1 MNRTKMTARAASNL
15 PSALRRFAR
24 DRDGV
29 SATEFALI
37 LPLMLTL
44 YIGSVELGDG
54 IAINFKTT
62 LAARTVADVAAQCG
76 VCTVNNTGNNGTI
89 DATNM
94 QSILNSSATVLAP
107 YNQAPYSASN
117 VIITLSELKVSP
129 NQTQGTVQWSCSLNG
144 TPRPPSSTVTIPNNT
159 QLNQLAT
166 DAYVLYSE
174 ASYPYTP
181 SMGYVISG
189 TIWLNQSAMFFPRL
203 TPNITAPKSTEL
215 ALCKNVTG

>member
-1 MNRTKMTARAASNL
+1 MDRTKMIVRAASNL
-15 PSALRRFAR
+15 PSTLRRFVR
-24 DRDGV
+24 DGDGV

-76 VCTVNNTGNNGTI
+76 VCTVNNTGNNGSI
-89 DATNM
+89 DATTM
-94 QSILNSSATVLAP
+94 QSILNSSAKVLSP

-117 VIITLSELKVSP
+117 VIITLSELKISP
-129 NQTQGTVQWSCSLNG
+129 NQTQGAVQWSCSLNG
-144 TPRPPSSTVTIPNNT
+144 TPRPLASTVNIPNNT
-159 QLNQLAT
+159 QLNQLT
-166 DAYVLYSE
+166 SDAYVLYSE

-181 SMGYVISG
+181 SLGYVISG
-189 TIWLNQSAMFFPRL
+189 TIWLNQNALFFPRL
-203 TPNITAPKSTEL
+203 TTQITAPISSQL
-215 ALCKNVTG
+215 ALCKP

>member
-37 LPLMLTL
+37 LPVMLTL

-62 LAARTVADVAAQCG
+62 LAARTVADVSSQCG
-76 VCTVNNTGNNGTI
+76 VCTVNNTGNNGAI

-94 QSILNSSATVLAP
+94 QSILNSSTKVL
-107 YNQAPYSASN
+107 APYSASN
-117 VIITLSELKVSP
+117 VVITLSELKVSP
-129 NQTQGTVQWSCSLNG
+129 NQTQGVVQWSCSLNG
-144 TPRPPSSTVTIPNNT
+144 TPHPSNTTIAIPNNT
-159 QLNQLAT
+159 LNQLT
-166 DAYVLYSE
+166 TPVYVLYGE

-181 SMGYVISG
+181 SLGYVITG
-189 TIWLNQSAMFFPRL
+189 TITLYQNALFFPRL
-203 TPNITAPKSTEL
+203 TPQITAPPSSQL
-215 ALCKNVTG
+215 ALCKP

>member
-37 LPLMLTL
+37 LPIMLTL

-89 DATNM
+89 DATTM
-94 QSILNSSATVLAP
+94 QSILNASTKVLSP
-107 YNQAPYSASN
+107 YDQAPYSASN
-117 VIITLSELKVSP
+117 VIITLSELKIST
-129 NQTQGTVQWSCSLNG
+129 NQTQGAVQWSCSLNG
-144 TPRPPSSTVTIPNNT
+144 TPRSYTSTVNIPNNT
-159 QLNQLAT
+159 QLNQLTT

-181 SMGYVISG
+181 SLGYVISG
-189 TIWLNQSAMFFPRL
+189 TIWLNQNAMFFPRL
-203 TPNITAPKSTEL
+203 TTQITAPLSSQL
-215 ALCKNVTG
+215 ALCKP

>member
-15 PSALRRFAR
+15 PSALCHFAR
-24 DRDGV
+24 ARDGV

-37 LPLMLTL
+37 LPIMLTL

-76 VCTVNNTGNNGTI
+76 VCTVNNTGNEGTI
-89 DATNM
+89 DATTM
-94 QSILNSSATVLAP
+94 QGILNSSSTVLAP

-129 NQTQGTVQWSCSLNG
+129 NQTQGAVQWSCSLNG
-144 TPRPPSSTVTIPNNT
+144 TPRSYTSTVNIPNNT
-159 QLNQLAT
+159 QLNQLTT

-181 SMGYVISG
+181 SLGYVISG
-189 TIWLNQSAMFFPRL
+189 TIWLNQNALFFPRL
-203 TPNITAPKSTEL
+203 TTQITAPTSAQL
-215 ALCKNVTG
+215 ALCKP

>member
-1 MNRTKMTARAASNL
+1 MKRAQMTVRAASNS
-15 PSALRRFAR
+15 PSVLRRFAR
-24 DRDGV
+24 DRNGV

-62 LAARTVADVAAQCG
+62 LAARTVADVASQCG

-89 DATNM
+89 DATTM
-94 QSILNSSATVLAP
+94 QSILNASTKVLSP

-117 VIITLSELKVSP
+117 VVITLSELKVSP
-129 NQTQGTVQWSCSLNG
+129 NQTLGAVQWSCSLNG
-144 TPRPPSSTVTIPNNT
+144 TPRPLASTVNIPNNT
-159 QLNQLAT
+159 QLNQLTT

-181 SMGYVISG
+181 SLGYVITG
-189 TIWLNQSAMFFPRL
+189 TITLNQNAMFIPRL
-203 TPNITAPKSTEL
+203 TTQITAPTSSQL
-215 ALCKNVTG
+215 ALCKP

>member
-37 LPLMLTL
+37 LPVMLTL

-62 LAARTVADVAAQCG
+62 LAARTVADVASQCG
-76 VCTVNNTGNNGTI
+76 VCTVTNTGNNGTI

-94 QSILNSSATVLAP
+94 QSILNSSTKVLAP
-107 YNQAPYSASN
+107 YSTSN
-117 VIITLSELKVSP
+117 VVITLSELKVSP
-129 NQTQGTVQWSCSLNG
+129 NQTQGVVQWSCSLNG
-144 TPRPPSSTVTIPNNT
+144 TPHTYNTTVAIPNNT
-159 QLNQLAT
+159 LNQLAT
-166 DAYVLYSE
+166 PVYVLYSE
-174 ASYPYTP
+174 ANYPYTP
-181 SMGYVISG
+181 SLGYVISG
-189 TIWLNQSAMFFPRL
+189 TITLNQNALFFPRL
-203 TPNITAPKSTEL
+203 TPQITAPTSSQL
-215 ALCKNVTG
+215 ALCLP

>member
-1 MNRTKMTARAASNL
+1 MNRTKMTQRAASNP

-37 LPLMLTL
+37 LPIMLTL

-62 LAARTVADVAAQCG
+62 LAARTVADVASQCG
-76 VCTVNNTGNNGTI
+76 VCTVDNTGNNGTI
-89 DATNM
+89 DATEM
-94 QSILNSSATVLAP
+94 QALLNSSTKVLSP
-107 YNQAPYSASN
+107 YNQAPYSTTN
-117 VIITLSELKVSP
+117 VVITLSELKVST
-129 NQTQGTVQWSCSLNG
+129 NQTQGAVQWSCSLNG
-144 TPRPPSSTVTIPNNT
+144 TPRPYNSTVNIPNNT
-159 QLNQLAT
+159 QLNQLTA

-181 SMGYVISG
+181 SLGYVITG
-189 TIWLNQSAMFFPRL
+189 TITLNQNALFFPRL
-203 TPNITAPKSTEL
+203 TPQITAPTSSQL
-215 ALCKNVTG
+215 ALCKP

>member
-37 LPLMLTL
+37 LPFMLTL
-44 YIGSVELGDG
+44 YIGGVELGDG

-62 LAARTVADVAAQCG
+62 LAARTVADVASQCG
-76 VCTVNNTGNNGTI
+76 VCTVSNTGNNGTI
-89 DATNM
+89 DATTM
-94 QSILNSSATVLAP
+94 QAILNSSTKVLAP
-107 YNQAPYSASN
+107 YNQAPYSTSN
-117 VIITLSELKVSP
+117 VVITLSELKISP
-129 NQTQGTVQWSCSLNG
+129 NQTQGAVQWSCSLNG
-144 TPRPPSSTVTIPNNT
+144 TPRPLASTVNIPNNT
-159 QLNQLAT
+159 KLNQLTT

-181 SMGYVISG
+181 SMGYVITG
-189 TIWLNQSAMFFPRL
+189 TITLNQNAMFFPRL
-203 TPNITAPKSTEL
+203 TPQITAPTSSQL
-215 ALCKNVTG
+215 ALCKP

>member
-1 MNRTKMTARAASNL
+1 MNQTKMMVRAPTNS
-15 PSALRRFAR
+15 PSVLRRFAR

-44 YIGSVELGDG
+44 YVGSVELGDG

-62 LAARTVADVAAQCG
+62 LAARTVADVASQCG

-89 DATNM
+89 DATTM
-94 QSILNSSATVLAP
+94 QAILNTSTKVLSP
-107 YNQAPYSASN
+107 YNQAPFLTSN
-117 VIITLSELKVSP
+117 VVITLSELKIST

-144 TPRPPSSTVTIPNNT
+144 TPRPFATTVNIPNNT
-159 QLNQLAT
+159 QLNKLAA

-174 ASYPYTP
+174 AGFPYTP
-181 SMGYVISG
+181 SLGYVITG
-189 TIWLNQSAMFFPRL
+189 TIALNQNSLFFPRL
-203 TPNITAPKSTEL
+203 ATQITAPTSSQL
-215 ALCKNVTG
+215 ALCKP

>member
-62 LAARTVADVAAQCG
+62 LAARTVADVASQCG
-76 VCTVNNTGNNGTI
+76 VCTVNNTGANGTI
-89 DATNM
+89 DATTM
-94 QSILNSSATVLAP
+94 QSILNSTAKVLAP
-107 YNQAPYSASN
+107 YNQAPYSTSN
-117 VIITLSELKVSP
+117 VVITLSELQVSP

-144 TPRPPSSTVTIPNNT
+144 TPRSHLSTVNIPNNT
-159 QLNQLAT
+159 QLNQLT
-166 DAYVLYSE
+166 TPVNVLYSE

-181 SMGYVISG
+181 SMGYVITG
-189 TIWLNQSAMFFPRL
+189 TITLNQNALFFPRL
-203 TPNITAPKSTEL
+203 TTQITAPTSAQL
-215 ALCKNVTG
+215 ALCRP

>member
-1 MNRTKMTARAASNL
+1 MNRTKMTARAASNS
-15 PSALRRFAR
+15 PSVLRRFAR

-62 LAARTVADVAAQCG
+62 LAARTVADVASQCG

-89 DATNM
+89 DATTM
-94 QSILNSSATVLAP
+94 QAILNTSTKVLSP
-107 YNQAPYSASN
+107 YNQAPFLTSN
-117 VIITLSELKVSP
+117 VVITLSELKVST
-129 NQTQGTVQWSCSLNG
+129 NQTQGTVQWNCSLNG
-144 TPRPPSSTVTIPNNT
+144 TPRPFATTVNIPNNT
-159 QLNQLAT
+159 QLNQLAA

-174 ASYPYTP
+174 ASFPYRP
-181 SMGYVISG
+181 SLGYVITG
-189 TIWLNQSAMFFPRL
+189 TISLNQNALFFPRL
-203 TPNITAPKSTEL
+203 ATQITAPTSSQL
-215 ALCKNVTG
+215 ALCKP

>member
-1 MNRTKMTARAASNL
+1 MNRAMVTVRAASNP
-15 PSALRRFAR
+15 PSVLRRFAR

-37 LPLMLTL
+37 LPFMLTL
-44 YIGSVELGDG
+44 YIGGVELGDG

-62 LAARTVADVAAQCG
+62 LAARTVADVASQCG

-89 DATNM
+89 DATTM
-94 QSILNSSATVLAP
+94 QNILKASTKVLSP

-117 VIITLSELKVSP
+117 VVITLSELKVSP
-129 NQTQGTVQWSCSLNG
+129 NQTLGAVQWSCSLNG
-144 TPRPPSSTVTIPNNT
+144 TPRPLASTVNIPNNT
-159 QLNQLAT
+159 QLNQLTT

-181 SMGYVISG
+181 SLGYVITG
-189 TIWLNQSAMFFPRL
+189 TITLNQNAMFIPRL
-203 TPNITAPKSTEL
+203 ATQITAPTSSQL
-215 ALCKNVTG
+215 ALCKP